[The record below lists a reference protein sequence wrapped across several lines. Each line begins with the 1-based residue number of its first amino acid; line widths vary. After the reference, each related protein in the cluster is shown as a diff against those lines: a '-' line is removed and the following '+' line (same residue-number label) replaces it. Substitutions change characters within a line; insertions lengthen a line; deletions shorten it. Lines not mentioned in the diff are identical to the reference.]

1 MYNDDEYY
9 KFLSFCTKSIDSKY
23 STAKKYSTSSGIDLI
38 SNNVLETEWVKDPSY
53 IDPAVYAD
61 TSLSILSKYE
71 HSKATSHS
79 FLGEKTWRAVI
90 NKHPFILADNKSGER
105 FDYMK
110 SIGLDTFDK
119 FTVHNYGYIDNEEE
133 RLDAVVESTKQF
145 MSNINNHK
153 QEINNS
159 IENNYNVFYK
169 ICEQNKEIE
178 MLLTDYLNASQES
191 MEWLELR
198 GYDKFIRI
206 PE

>member
-1 MYNDDEYY
+1 
-9 KFLSFCTKSIDSKY
+9 
-23 STAKKYSTSSGIDLI
+23 
-38 SNNVLETEWVKDPSY
+38 
-53 IDPAVYAD
+53 
-61 TSLSILSKYE
+61 
-71 HSKATSHS
+71 
-79 FLGEKTWRAVI
+79 
-90 NKHPFILADNKSGER
+90 
-105 FDYMK
+105 
-110 SIGLDTFDK
+110 
-119 FTVHNYGYIDNEEE
+119 